1 MNTLI
6 YSTLAAIAIS
16 VVSVSGS
23 ALAADMSGMKM
34 DEGSTQAKQPS
45 ASMAEAV
52 LTDAVVKQ
60 IDAKNNMITID
71 HGELKNIGMGSMTM
85 AYQAKDA
92 AMLGSVR
99 AGEKVKVRV
108 ENVNGSLTIVKLVK
122 R

>member
-1 MNTLI
+1 
-6 YSTLAAIAIS
+6 
-16 VVSVSGS
+16 
-23 ALAADMSGMKM
+23 M